1 MTYRR
6 WGMTHAQ
13 LLNALQNRSS
23 HSLGASNILIHREWR
38 DGAWRMLVYS
48 FGQLVGAVIHGH
60 DRGVIALF
68 RPEAE
73 YSYKVRRHHKSFLHQ
88 VRTAI
93 EGMLRDH
100 YHDDYIHIGEATAST
115 PDHNPW
121 EWINWSYTFAY
132 ESAEIVYDRMQ
143 GMAGTPQE
151 ETAESKRIRKL
162 QQTFPRWAH
171 DVVLQIDPTTAEEI
185 EDIAF
190 ALGCQFQLGADR
202 LSQRARAMEIAVV
215 PTE

>member
-13 LLNALQNRSS
+13 LLNALQHRSS
-23 HSLGASNILIHREWR
+23 STLGASNILIYRER
-38 DGAWRMLVYS
+38 HYGAWRMLVYS
-48 FGQLVGAVIHGH
+48 FGQLVGAVIHGQ
-60 DRGVIALF
+60 DRGAIALF

-73 YSYKVRRHHKSFLHQ
+73 YSDKVRRHHKSFLHQ
-88 VRTAI
+88 VRTTI
-93 EGMLRDH
+93 EGMLREH
-100 YHDDYIHIGEATAST
+100 YYEDYIHIGEAIAST

-121 EWINWSYTFAY
+121 EWINWSHTFAY
-132 ESAEIVYDRMQ
+132 EGTEIVYDLMQ

-162 QQTFPRWAH
+162 QQAFPRWAH

>member
-1 MTYRR
+1 
-6 WGMTHAQ
+6 MTHAQ

-23 HSLGASNILIHREWR
+23 HTVGASNILIYREWR
-38 DGAWRMLVYS
+38 DGVWRMLVCS
-48 FGQLVGAVIHGH
+48 FGQLVGAVVHGH

-73 YSYKVRRHHKSFLHQ
+73 YSDKVRRHHKSFLRQ
-88 VRTAI
+88 IRIAI
-93 EGMLRDH
+93 EEMLRDH
-100 YHDDYIHIGEATAST
+100 YSEDEIHIGEAIAST

-121 EWINWSYTFAY
+121 EWINWSHTFAY
-132 ESAEIVYDRMQ
+132 EGTEIVYGHMQ

-151 ETAESKRIRKL
+151 ETAESIRTRKL
-162 QQTFPRWAH
+162 RQTFPRWAH